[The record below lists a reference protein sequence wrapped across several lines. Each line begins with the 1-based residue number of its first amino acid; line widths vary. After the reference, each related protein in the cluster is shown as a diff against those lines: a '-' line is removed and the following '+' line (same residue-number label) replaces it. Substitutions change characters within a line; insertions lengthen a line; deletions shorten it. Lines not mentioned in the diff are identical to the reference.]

1 MPQYLEITQNTVF
14 KRKPLQS
21 SQLAA
26 DEMVA
31 IPKGNKYVL
40 QSYAYADAEG
50 DFDGHIK
57 FALGEAKDYIQ
68 GLTTWYVYEEH
79 AQVLEDGKVVYPQ
92 DEQEDK
98 LTLKITQNTI
108 LKRSPLPSNQLAAAD
123 TEPAKQGSTFE
134 LQSYAYANEDGE
146 FNNHIKFALGDPQE
160 FIRGLTTW
168 YVYEQHAQVFYD
180 RNQVYPPIAAAPARS
195 NPPAPPATPK
205 PPTPP
210 AYSGPTIR
218 LPGYGTV
225 YLEQPIVFGGM
236 FTWAEATKDGNR
248 IPHSSRIVSNIIA
261 LARALEK
268 PRKQLGR
275 PFRITSW
282 YRDPDS
288 NRRVGGARYS
298 MHLYGKAADIQIVGY
313 SQRQAA
319 KDLAWWPGGLGS
331 YAGWIH
337 LDTGPKRR
345 WRL

>member
-1 MPQYLEITQNTVF
+1 MTQYLQITQDTVF
-14 KRKPLQS
+14 KRLPLQS

-26 DEMVA
+26 SDKVA
-31 IPKGNKYVL
+31 IAKGNKYVL

-68 GLTTWYVYEEH
+68 GITTWYVYEEH

-92 DEQEDK
+92 DEPENR
-98 LTLKITQNTI
+98 LTLKITRDTV
-108 LKRSPLPSNQLAAAD
+108 LKRSPLPASQLTAAD
-123 TEPAKQGSTFE
+123 TAPAKQGATFE
-134 LQSYAYANEDGE
+134 LQSYAYANEDGD
-146 FNNHIKFALGDPQE
+146 FKDHIKFALGDPQQY
-160 FIRGLTTW
+160 IRGITTW
-168 YVYEQHAQVFYD
+168 YIYEQHAQVFYD
-180 RNQVYPPIAAAPARS
+180 RNLVYPPIAAAPA
-195 NPPAPPATPK
+195 TPK
-205 PPTPP
+205 PPALPTKPP
-210 AYSGPTIR
+210 APVTYSGGTIR

-225 YLEQPIVFGGM
+225 YLEQPIVFGGL
-236 FTWAEATKDGNR
+236 FTWAEATKDGTR
-248 IPHSSRIVSNIIA
+248 IPPNARLVSNIIA

-268 PRKQLGR
+268 PRQQLDR

-288 NRRVGGARYS
+288 NRRAGGARNS
-298 MHLYGKAADIQIVGY
+298 MHLYGKAADIQVVGY

-319 KDLAWWPGGLGS
+319 RDLAWWPGGLGS

-337 LDTGPKRR
+337 LDIGPKRR